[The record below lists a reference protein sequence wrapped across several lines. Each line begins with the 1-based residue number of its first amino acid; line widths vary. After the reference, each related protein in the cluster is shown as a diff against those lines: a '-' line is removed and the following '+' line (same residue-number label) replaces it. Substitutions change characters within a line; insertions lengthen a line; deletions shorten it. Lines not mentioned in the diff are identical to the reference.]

1 MANLNT
7 PLALAMVI
15 AALPLQAAQANDLF
29 KSGPSV
35 FNYNYVELKFIDAS
49 GAEGIGLFGSA
60 DYKENIALQ
69 VDYAGLSG
77 DADFV
82 TGVVTWHKQ
91 AARFPQA
98 DWLLSGGL
106 QAGDINGNDD
116 AGLILSAGARYAVS
130 DPLEVSGSLSLSTLF
145 DTDLSLNLKAL
156 YEVATGFSA
165 LVETNLSDDSSIA
178 VGVRF
183 YWR

>member
-1 MANLNT
+1 M
-7 PLALAMVI
+7 
-15 AALPLQAAQANDLF
+15 
-29 KSGPSV
+29 
-35 FNYNYVELKFIDAS
+35 KFIDTS
-49 GAEGIGLFGSA
+49 GAEGFGLFGSA

-69 VDYAGLSG
+69 VDYTGLSG

-82 TGVVTWHKQ
+82 TGLVTWHKQ
-91 AARFPQA
+91 AAKFPQA

-116 AGLILSAGARYAVS
+116 VGIILSAGARYAVS
-130 DPLEVSGSLSLSTLF
+130 DPLEVSGSLALSTLF
-145 DTDLSLNLKAL
+145 DTDLSFNLKAL

-165 LVETNLSDDSSIA
+165 LVEAKLSDDTSIA
-178 VGVRF
+178 LGVRF